1 MPQLHLPMFPHG
13 VTSITPELAVQK
25 REGQVTYFNGHMP
38 IFLHEEHDVRTFR
51 MITAQFCVNGNVTQ
65 MEIVRAFGVSV
76 ISVKRAVQRYRTHGP
91 SGFYA
96 PPRRRGAAVLT
107 TPVLAEAQQLLDAG
121 RAVSDVAMELGIKA
135 NTLAKAVHAG
145 RVHCP
150 EKKSVHPS

>member
-1 MPQLHLPMFPHG
+1 MPQMHLPMFPHG

-76 ISVKRAVQRYRTHGP
+76 MSVKRAVQRYRTHGP

-96 PPRRRGAAVLT
+96 TPQRRGAAVLT
-107 TPVLAEAQQLLDAG
+107 MPVLAKAQRLLDAG
-121 RAVSDVAMELGIKA
+121 RAVGDVATELGIKA

-145 RVHCP
+145 RVHRP
-150 EKKSVHPS
+150 EKKSVRLR

>member
-13 VTSITPELAVQK
+13 VTSITPELAVEK

-38 IFLHEEHDVRTFR
+38 IFLHAEHDVRTFR

-107 TPVLAEAQQLLDAG
+107 SARPSSWDRPSILVSPSNLGRLECRPLLTKGHRSKNGQQTLLS
-121 RAVSDVAMELGIKA
+121 R
-135 NTLAKAVHAG
+135 
-145 RVHCP
+145 
-150 EKKSVHPS
+150 